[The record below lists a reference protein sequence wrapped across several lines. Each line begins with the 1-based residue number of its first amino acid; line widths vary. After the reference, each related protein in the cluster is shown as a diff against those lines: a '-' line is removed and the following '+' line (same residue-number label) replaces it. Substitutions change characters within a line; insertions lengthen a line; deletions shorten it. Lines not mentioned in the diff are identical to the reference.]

1 MAHAVS
7 CSNNRQQAMITISDN
22 DLRQLLL
29 YVQATNGKV
38 AEASESL
45 RLYNRVRLAKITL
58 HKLMRREDVKRVM
71 NNGKGFVVVD
81 K

>member
-1 MAHAVS
+1 
-7 CSNNRQQAMITISDN
+7 MITISNN

-38 AEASESL
+38 ANVSKDL
-45 RLYNRVRLAKITL
+45 RISNRVRLAQNTL
-58 HKLMRREDVKRVM
+58 RKLMKRDDDVQRVM
-71 NNGKGFVVVD
+71 SNGKGVIVAD

>member
-1 MAHAVS
+1 
-7 CSNNRQQAMITISDN
+7 MITISDN

-38 AEASESL
+38 ANVSNDL
-45 RLYNRVRLAKITL
+45 RMSNRVRLAQNTL
-58 HKLMRREDVKRVM
+58 RKLMKRDDVQRVMSNGKRVI
-71 NNGKGFVVVD
+71 VAD

>member
-1 MAHAVS
+1 
-7 CSNNRQQAMITISDN
+7 MITISDN

-29 YVQATNGKV
+29 YVQATDGKV
-38 AEASESL
+38 AEVSESI

-58 HKLMRREDVKRVM
+58 HKLMKREDVKRVM
-71 NNGKGFVVVD
+71 NNGKGFVVAD